1 MNIAIVDK
9 NNKKVKDVALS
20 TDPKAELNMSALYF
34 AVKAA
39 RNNLR
44 HGTAKVK
51 DRSEINRTNKKPFRQ
66 KGTGNARHG
75 AKKSNIFVGGASAFG
90 PRPRSYNEKMN
101 KKFKAVS
108 YREVFKYLIQNDSL
122 KVVDQLDFD
131 QPKTKEA
138 VKVLNSLSVKKAVV
152 VVPQA
157 NSNARLAFRNIKDVK
172 VINDINL
179 NIFDML
185 KYDTVVMTA
194 DVFESV
200 KERYSL

>member
-1 MNIAIVDK
+1 MSLAIVDK
-9 NNKKVKDVALS
+9 NNKKVKDAAVTIDAG
-20 TDPKAELNMSALYF
+20 AELNKSALYF

-108 YREVFKYLIQNDSL
+108 YREAFKYLIQNDSL
-122 KVVDQLDFD
+122 KIVDQLNFD

-138 VKVLNSLSVKKAVV
+138 AQVLKNLNVTKAVV
-152 VVPQA
+152 VVPQD
-157 NSNARLAFRNIKDVK
+157 NSNAQLAFRNIKDVK
-172 VINDINL
+172 VLKDNNL
-179 NIFDML
+179 NLFDML